1 MVSESIVTVMIIAV
15 IAMLFF
21 MIRGIRKGSL
31 KLINRLYF
39 GVTGVVAIWMLS
51 VLVADLFA
59 ADDTAALW
67 ICDCFAYIGGAFAP
81 VFSLLIALA
90 FTKNLDK
97 FPRKYAW
104 FFVVPVITNIVA
116 WTNPLHHLLYQ
127 NFSAYS
133 KEIVF
138 GPYIYVSGAYSYLC
152 TVASIVMMISYAAR
166 CKKKLIAQQAMLF
179 CAGSFIPCM
188 VNLIGTLKLADL
200 SMAATPL
207 GFIATVVLHGYAI
220 YHFHM
225 LDIKPIAMQ
234 KVLDWISDCYLVTD
248 ESTLVLDCNKAFET
262 VFGQFGIVRGKRLD
276 ECVADDEGESRNAV
290 YNLISAVKGCADS
303 GSTVS
308 FEQPVF
314 LGRQKFYYMVELAPL
329 IVEESSEGYV
339 AIFKDVTKLREGMQR
354 LQDSQTRLMEQER
367 LASLGQMVGGLAHN
381 LKTPIMS
388 ISGSSAAIENLID
401 ECVLSLGDAEVTPE
415 DYSEIYFE
423 MREWLSKMRDACA
436 YMSDIITAV
445 KGQAANISENDVGD
459 FTVDEMMKR
468 VRLLLRHELQRTG
481 TSLETVNE
489 TGAQEVRIHGDINSL
504 VQVVNNL
511 VSNAAFAC
519 QPKGGGQITARF
531 RLCESGLRCTVEDCG
546 TGISPDVKSRLFRQ
560 MITNK
565 GTQGTGLGVYISN
578 TVIKAKFGGRM
589 WADDNPG
596 GGAVFGFEI
605 PYEYIRLAD
614 RREQEADAE

>member
-1 MVSESIVTVMIIAV
+1 MVSDSIVTIMIIA
-15 IAMLFF
+15 IAAMLSF
-21 MIRGIRKGSL
+21 MIRGIKKGNL
-31 KLINRLYF
+31 KLIHRLYF

-51 VLVADLFA
+51 VVVADIA
-59 ADDTAALW
+59 APTDIDVLW

-81 VFSLLIALA
+81 VFSLLIALT

-97 FPRKYAW
+97 FPRKYIW
-104 FFVVPVITNIVA
+104 FFVIPLITNIVA
-116 WTNPLHHLLYQ
+116 WTNPLHHLLYE
-127 NFSAYS
+127 NFSVYS
-133 KEIVF
+133 RDIVF
-138 GPYIYVSGAYSYLC
+138 GPYIYISGAYSYMC
-152 TVASIVMMISYAAR
+152 TVTSIIMMIIYAAR
-166 CKKKLIAQQAMLF
+166 SRKKLIAQQAMLF
-179 CAGSFIPCM
+179 CAGSFIPGI
-188 VNLIGTLKLADL
+188 VNLVGTLKLADL

-248 ESTLVLDCNKAFET
+248 EHALILDYNKAFQT
-262 VFGQFGIVRGKRLD
+262 MFSQFGMIRGKKLS
-276 ECVADDEGESRNAV
+276 ECAINGDGESHNAV
-290 YNLISAVKGCADS
+290 YNLISAVNGCGES

-314 LGRQKFYYMVELAPL
+314 LGKQKFYYMVEIAPL
-329 IVEESSEGYV
+329 VVEESPEGYV

-354 LQDSQTRLMEQER
+354 LQDSQSRLMEQER

-401 ECVLSLGDAEVTPE
+401 ECVLSLGDPEVTSE

-468 VRLLLRHELQRTG
+468 VGLLLRHELQRTCS
-481 TSLETVNE
+481 TLEVVNE
-489 TGAQEVRIHGDINSL
+489 TGGVARIHGDINSL

-511 VSNAAFAC
+511 VSNAAFAQ
-519 QPKGGGQITARF
+519 QPNGGGEIITRF
-531 RLCESGLRCTVEDCG
+531 CLSEGGLRCTVEDRG
-546 TGISPDVKSRLFRQ
+546 TGISPDVKDRLFRQ

-565 GTQGTGLGVYISN
+565 GTLGTGLGVYISN

-605 PYEYIRLAD
+605 PYEYVTLMD
-614 RREQEADAE
+614 KHEQEADA